1 MRNRSNVP
9 GSKRPV
15 AACVRLHVRPS
26 ARMNML
32 KRNLNTARIT
42 GKTVACDQCRIKAFG
57 GLRLDTLMGP
67 YRHITIP
74 WFLTHIATPVYHPQ
88 ENVKLQMTVGIRVL
102 LVELNV

>member
-42 GKTVACDQCRIKAFG
+42 GKTVACDQCRIKVFG

-67 YRHITIP
+67 YRHIP
-74 WFLTHIATPVYHPQ
+74 YPHRNSGVSPPGKCEVANDRRY
-88 ENVKLQMTVGIRVL
+88 IRVL